1 MNYSNL
7 DTKFLSQDPD
17 YIANTIQ
24 LELNTIYNILA
35 PSKLVQFK
43 SNHIPYYNSDI
54 CEKLKGCD
62 NLLTQAIS
70 SKSKED
76 WRNFRNFR
84 NSVNKEIKVLKTDY
98 IKNNMTD
105 TKNN

>member
-7 DTKFLSQDPD
+7 DTIFHSQDPD

-35 PSKLVQFK
+35 PSKLVQYK

-54 CEKLKGCD
+54 RGKIKGC
-62 NLLTQAIS
+62 NSLLTQAIS

-76 WRNFRNFR
+76 W
-84 NSVNKEIKVLKTDY
+84 
-98 IKNNMTD
+98 
-105 TKNN
+105 